1 MKTREIIR
9 LFVGKALPLLLV
21 VLMFASCR
29 SGQNITYIIDAQ
41 RDSAQ
46 TIIQS
51 YTSSIMPG
59 DKTIIQSYTSSI
71 MPGDRLY
78 IYVEGI
84 NPQSVVPFNQ
94 ETHRISVA
102 ANRVMNVSNED
113 GVVSEL
119 GEDAARV
126 QYLQSDISGYLVNE
140 EGCIYF
146 PVLGKMDVEG
156 MTMDSLG
163 SYLEY
168 RLENEGYVKSPNV
181 TVNLMN
187 FRVTVIGEVR
197 NPRQVHV
204 DGTRLTI
211 LEALAISGD
220 ITDYGMR
227 NNVIV
232 MRTNNG
238 REEIGEIDLTSASM
252 LESPYYYLHQND
264 IVYVEPNYKKKR
276 HADEDPNVMS
286 YISMGISISRLILIN
301 NYRIRR
307 YSN

>member
-46 TIIQS
+46 A
-51 YTSSIMPG
+51 
-59 DKTIIQSYTSSI
+59 IIQSYTSSI

-113 GVVSEL
+113 GVVSEF

-286 YISMGISISRLILIN
+286 YISMGVSISRLILIN

>member
-46 TIIQS
+46 
-51 YTSSIMPG
+51 
-59 DKTIIQSYTSSI
+59 TIIQSYTSSI

-146 PVLGKMDVEG
+146 PVLGKMDVGG

-286 YISMGISISRLILIN
+286 YISMGVSISRLILIN

>member
-46 TIIQS
+46 
-51 YTSSIMPG
+51 
-59 DKTIIQSYTSSI
+59 TIIQSYTSSI

>member
-1 MKTREIIR
+1 MKTRKIMR
-9 LFVGKALPLLLV
+9 LFVGKAVPLLLV
-21 VLMFASCR
+21 VLIFASCR
-29 SGQNITYIIDAQ
+29 SGQTITYITDAQ

-46 TIIQS
+46 A
-51 YTSSIMPG
+51 
-59 DKTIIQSYTSSI
+59 IIQSYTSSI

-78 IYVEGI
+78 IYVEGV

-102 ANRVMNVSNED
+102 ANRVMNVNNED
-113 GVVSEL
+113 GVVSER
-119 GEDAARV
+119 GEDAAAV

-140 EGCIYF
+140 EGCIFF
-146 PVLGKMDVEG
+146 PVLGKIDVEG
-156 MTMDSLG
+156 ITMDSLR

-168 RLENEGYVKSPNV
+168 RLENEGYVVSPIV
-181 TVNLMN
+181 TINLMN

-197 NPRQVHV
+197 NPQQVHV
-204 DGTRLTI
+204 EGTRLTI

-238 REEIGEIDLTSASM
+238 KEEIGELDLTSASM

-264 IVYVEPNYKKKR
+264 IVYVEPNKRKKR
-276 HADEDPNVMS
+276 DADIDPNITRYV
-286 YISMGISISRLILIN
+286 SMGISITNLILIN
-301 NYRIRR
+301 SHRIRR

>member
-46 TIIQS
+46 A
-51 YTSSIMPG
+51 
-59 DKTIIQSYTSSI
+59 IIQSYTSSI

-286 YISMGISISRLILIN
+286 YISMGVSISRLILIN

>member
-46 TIIQS
+46 
-51 YTSSIMPG
+51 
-59 DKTIIQSYTSSI
+59 TIIQSYTSSI

-126 QYLQSDISGYLVNE
+126 QYLQSDLSGYLVNE

>member
-9 LFVGKALPLLLV
+9 MFVGKALPLLLV

-46 TIIQS
+46 A
-51 YTSSIMPG
+51 
-59 DKTIIQSYTSSI
+59 IIQSYTSSI

-113 GVVSEL
+113 GVVSEF

-286 YISMGISISRLILIN
+286 YISMGVSISRLILIN